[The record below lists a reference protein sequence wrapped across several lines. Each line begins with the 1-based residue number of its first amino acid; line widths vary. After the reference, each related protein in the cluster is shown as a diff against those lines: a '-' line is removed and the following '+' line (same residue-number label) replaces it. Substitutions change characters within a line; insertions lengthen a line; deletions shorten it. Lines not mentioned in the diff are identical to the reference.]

1 MLMKPCGPAGFGR
14 RIPTYFRHESRTRPI
29 TGVDLLCQRT
39 KGKVGLL
46 RLVDLKW
53 WYMKNDVLKITAKTE
68 DRWKLHLDRRG
79 EELCRVEL
87 VRERLRIGRAL
98 ITTGGVAGLHT
109 PHDRRMEGH
118 ARRLM
123 EASHRFLREQGCSI
137 ALMNAIPGFYHRFG
151 YDVVFP
157 VYRLFVETDNL
168 LQTRR
173 QHGVR
178 RALVNEQPA
187 LVRLYNQCNRYRTG
201 TLVRPADWRF
211 DRLVNYGRPP
221 GTLLLVEDQRGRVTG
236 YALCRPRGD
245 RYFVQELNGRSHV
258 AFESLANAIGTRA
271 RRAGFERVHFRMPL
285 DHPFGVFCSR
295 LGCAWE
301 IQYHVNAEDMG
312 RVLDVPRFLLELRSE
327 WGFRLRNAMRTAN
340 VRLWFVTDTGEAG
353 LQVERGRIRR
363 SKRRHPDA
371 HEVTIPQAALLQLVL
386 GYRTVDDVAGSP
398 NVRMPVS
405 VKPVMDVLFPQTP
418 ATMPMIAI

>member
-1 MLMKPCGPAGFGR
+1 
-14 RIPTYFRHESRTRPI
+14 
-29 TGVDLLCQRT
+29 
-39 KGKVGLL
+39 
-46 RLVDLKW
+46 
-53 WYMKNDVLKITAKTE
+53 
-68 DRWKLHLDRRG
+68 
-79 EELCRVEL
+79 
-87 VRERLRIGRAL
+87 
-98 ITTGGVAGLHT
+98 
-109 PHDRRMEGH
+109 
-118 ARRLM
+118 
-123 EASHRFLREQGCSI
+123 
-137 ALMNAIPGFYHRFG
+137 
-151 YDVVFP
+151 
-157 VYRLFVETDNL
+157 
-168 LQTRR
+168 
-173 QHGVR
+173 
-178 RALVNEQPA
+178 
-187 LVRLYNQCNRYRTG
+187 
-201 TLVRPADWRF
+201 
-211 DRLVNYGRPP
+211 
-221 GTLLLVEDQRGRVTG
+221 
-236 YALCRPRGD
+236 
-245 RYFVQELNGRSHV
+245 
-258 AFESLANAIGTRA
+258 
-271 RRAGFERVHFRMPL
+271 MPL